1 MTLCCWTEIKVFDWI
16 WLDYKSILSVMEKVG
31 QLLEEAADQWGDREA
46 VVSCQQGIR
55 KTYSQVDLLLIMIQM
70 G

>member
-1 MTLCCWTEIKVFDWI
+1 MTLCCWTEIKVFDGI